1 MTTPCIPD
9 LKTTLTGPLLAL
21 EQAFL
26 DNQVK
31 VEAWFREQW
40 QKTQP
45 SIYCST
51 DLRNAGFKLAP
62 VDTNLFP
69 AGFNNLNTDF
79 NPLCI
84 QAMQATLLEICPEV
98 TRILLIPE
106 SHTRNQFYFESL
118 SRLYEFM
125 SGAGFEVRIGTF
137 NPDITVPT
145 TFDTPSGK
153 QVLLE
158 PLIRDGDKVGVDG
171 FFPCC
176 IVMNND
182 LSSGLPAIMEGISQ
196 KVMPPVELGW
206 ASRLKSEH
214 FGVYAEVA
222 NEFAA
227 LIDMDPWLLQPYFD
241 QCPEVDFM
249 HQDGQKCLHSRATA
263 LFKRIQKKYDEYGI
277 DHDPFLVV
285 KADQG
290 TYGMAVMMIKSP
302 DDLMALNRKQ
312 RTRMSTLKGGSQVTR
327 AIIQEGVHSFET
339 VEDGAVAEPVV
350 YMIGRHVV
358 GGFYRVHAGR
368 GSDENLNA
376 PGMNFEP
383 LAFAR
388 DCYGHQDVTDK
399 HANRFYAYSVVGR
412 LAALAA
418 ARELERFI
426 DQ

>member
-1 MTTPCIPD
+1 MPTACIPD

-21 EQAFL
+21 EKAFL
-26 DNQVK
+26 DNQTQI
-31 VEAWFREQW
+31 EGWFREQW
-40 QKTQP
+40 QKTRP
-45 SIYCST
+45 AIYCST

-84 QAMQATLLEICPEV
+84 QAMQSTLLEICPEV

-106 SHTRNQFYFESL
+106 SHTRNKFYFESL
-118 SRLYEFM
+118 SRLRDFIA
-125 SGAGFEVRIGTF
+125 GAGFEVRIGTF
-137 NPDITVPT
+137 NPEVTSPT

-158 PLIRDGDKVGVDG
+158 PLVRDGDKVGVDG

-176 IVMNND
+176 IILNND
-182 LSSGLPAIMEGISQ
+182 LSSGLPEMMQGITQ

-214 FGVYAEVA
+214 FGVYAKVA
-222 NEFAA
+222 DELAA
-227 LIDMDPWLLQPYFD
+227 LIDIDPWLLQPYFD

-249 HQDGQKCLHSRATA
+249 HQDGQKCLHTRATA

-277 DHDPFLVV
+277 KQDPFLVV

-290 TYGMAVMMIKSP
+290 TYGMAVMMIKNP

-339 VEDGAVAEPVV
+339 VNDGAVAEPVV

-388 DCYGHQDVTDK
+388 DCYGAQEEGDEP
-399 HANRFYAYSVVGR
+399 ANRFYAYSVVGR

-418 ARELERFI
+418 ARELEQFI
-426 DQ
+426 K